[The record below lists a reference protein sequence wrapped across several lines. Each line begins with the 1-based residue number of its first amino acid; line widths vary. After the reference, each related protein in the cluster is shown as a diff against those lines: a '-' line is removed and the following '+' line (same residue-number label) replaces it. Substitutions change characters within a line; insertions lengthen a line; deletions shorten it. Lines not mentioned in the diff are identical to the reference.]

1 MADITPERERAERAR
16 QRYFDTAARLRDDRD
31 LTEHARQRRL
41 ADAWVTTRRELD
53 ALREEEHRR
62 LAARERD
69 LERRLFGLNSAGG
82 DTASQA
88 ISARDAQ
95 DRAARITSPAEA
107 AELLERAERN
117 ADSTLARAIAHH
129 ALQQSRASAFREQVQ
144 AWDAVLGSFL
154 DARPHV
160 APVVEELAQIERLT
174 GREVLSP
181 YSLAQPSGI
190 APSVLNAA
198 SASQTVLA

>member
-1 MADITPERERAERAR
+1 MADTTPERERAERVQ
-16 QRYFDTAARLRDDRD
+16 QRYANHAARLRADSD

-41 ADAWVTTRRELD
+41 ADAWVAARRELD

-62 LAARERD
+62 LAARECD
-69 LERRLFGLNSAGG
+69 LEQRLFGLTQTGADS
-82 DTASQA
+82 ASQA

-95 DRAARITSPAEA
+95 DRAARVTGPAEA

-129 ALQQSRASAFREQVQ
+129 ALQQSRTAAFREQVQ
-144 AWDAVLGSFL
+144 AWDAVLGAFL

-160 APVVEELAQIERLT
+160 APVVEELAQIERLSS
-174 GREVLSP
+174 REVLGP

-198 SASQTVLA
+198 SASQTVPA